1 MSKFPFYKQHDAM
14 DCSPTCLRTIAKHH
28 GVNHSIQALRQLSE
42 IGKDEESFFDDLS
55 ESGEEAISMERL
67 IEDVLG
73 SSSLVEQGL
82 LKAVNHQALLRAK

>member
-1 MSKFPFYKQHDAM
+1 VSD
-14 DCSPTCLRTIAKHH
+14 
-28 GVNHSIQALRQLSE
+28 
-42 IGKDEESFFDDLS
+42 IGREEESFFDDLS